1 MHGNDSVDK
10 RAYVVILVMLVFYYG
25 ALMIGTKDR
34 IEWLQSLSPSEY
46 RFLTYD

>member
-10 RAYVVILVMLVFYYG
+10 RVYIAIILLLVFYYG
-25 ALMIGTKDR
+25 ALMLGTKDR
-34 IEWLQSLSPSEY
+34 IEWLQSLSPVEY

>member
-1 MHGNDSVDK
+1 MIGNESVDK
-10 RAYVVILVMLVFYYG
+10 RVYFVIILLLVLYYG

-46 RFLTYD
+46 LFRP

>member
-1 MHGNDSVDK
+1 MHGNEPVDK
-10 RAYVVILVMLVFYYG
+10 RVYVAIILLLVFYYG

-46 RFLTYD
+46 LFRP

>member
-1 MHGNDSVDK
+1 MLGNESVDK
-10 RAYVVILVMLVFYYG
+10 RVYFVIILLLVLYYG

-46 RFLTYD
+46 LFRP

>member
-1 MHGNDSVDK
+1 MHGNGPVDK
-10 RAYVVILVMLVFYYG
+10 RVYVAIILLLVFYYG

-46 RFLTYD
+46 LFRP